1 MGTMT
6 APSRGVY
13 GNTAAAGRMAG
24 PAIFKILARK
34 VDEQQIRYIISFG
47 HLIFWQVRGL
57 PLKFADI
64 DGKPEI

>member
-1 MGTMT
+1 
-6 APSRGVY
+6 
-13 GNTAAAGRMAG
+13 MAG

-47 HLIFWQVRGL
+47 RLIFWQVRGL